1 MDSKLTLFA
10 AAGVGAALALF
21 LTRSKSSTGKAEKP
35 ILKYW
40 GGRGLM
46 EISRQMLSIAG
57 LPFDDIRKSNYDG
70 LAPNELDANLG
81 RMPVLEVSNGSV
93 GQSLAINFYAASI
106 CGMMGRN
113 TLEASQILS
122 IYEHVKECGTAWRK
136 IVPYSVVPTSDQIE
150 TWFDKGADDSTG
162 TAARGNGDR
171 NLTWFMGRIENA
183 MQNNGFAVGS
193 SLSLADAMIYN
204 AFAEYLA
211 DDQIPED
218 KRPMDKWRTEPY
230 ADQARMVAKL
240 KNYPKISASIQNY
253 GSSSGLQQWLNNR
266 GPQGF

>member
-1 MDSKLTLFA
+1 
-10 AAGVGAALALF
+10 
-21 LTRSKSSTGKAEKP
+21 
-35 ILKYW
+35 
-40 GGRGLM
+40 
-46 EISRQMLSIAG
+46 
-57 LPFDDIRKSNYDG
+57 
-70 LAPNELDANLG
+70 
-81 RMPVLEVSNGSV
+81 
-93 GQSLAINFYAASI
+93 
-106 CGMMGRN
+106 
-113 TLEASQILS
+113 
-122 IYEHVKECGTAWRK
+122 
-136 IVPYSVVPTSDQIE
+136 
-150 TWFDKGADDSTG
+150 
-162 TAARGNGDR
+162 
-171 NLTWFMGRIENA
+171 MGRIENA